1 MVEFEDLSVAESLE
15 VAVGGADHLGVAHA
29 AHVAAARVLARR
41 IDALESDDFTDDKG
55 RLDNVSIPSFLKYL
69 DALGLS
75 VEKAAPGKRVGAV
88 RPPRDELAAM
98 RAQLGAG

>member
-1 MVEFEDLSVAESLE
+1 MAEFEALSVADSLE
-15 VAVGGADHLGVAHA
+15 VAIGGAEHLGLAHS

-75 VEKAAPGKRVGAV
+75 VEKSVPGKRVGVV
-88 RPPRDELAAM
+88 RAPRDELAAM
-98 RAQLGAG
+98 RAQL